1 MLQIKWVWKNM
12 RGAKKVYIFALSV
25 GLLSSLLVFV
35 NPMLTQRVVDE
46 VLVGVTQ
53 ADGTVFHNTE
63 ILMPLLIGI
72 VGMHVFRM
80 LCLYGRTFFADYST
94 QKLTVNLRRH
104 LYDKI
109 QSDRKSVV

>member
-1 MLQIKWVWKNM
+1 MMEVMVKMLQIKWVWKNM

-80 LCLYGRTFFADYST
+80 LCLYGRTF
-94 QKLTVNLRRH
+94 LRIT
-104 LYDKI
+104 L
-109 QSDRKSVV
+109 RKS